1 MDEFVIQTDGLT
13 KRYGNVLAVDN
24 LSMEVRRG
32 HVYGLLGP
40 NGSGK
45 TTTMGLLL
53 GLLRPTSGTFSLFG
67 SSDGHEESLRR
78 VGAIT
83 ESPSFYPYL
92 SGLQNLKYFQIISGS
107 GPESELEGLI
117 DRVGLAGRGGDLCC

>member
-13 KRYGNVLAVDN
+13 KRYKNILAVDD

-67 SSDGHEESLRR
+67 SSDGIEESL
-78 VGAIT
+78 
-83 ESPSFYPYL
+83 
-92 SGLQNLKYFQIISGS
+92 
-107 GPESELEGLI
+107 
-117 DRVGLAGRGGDLCC
+117 